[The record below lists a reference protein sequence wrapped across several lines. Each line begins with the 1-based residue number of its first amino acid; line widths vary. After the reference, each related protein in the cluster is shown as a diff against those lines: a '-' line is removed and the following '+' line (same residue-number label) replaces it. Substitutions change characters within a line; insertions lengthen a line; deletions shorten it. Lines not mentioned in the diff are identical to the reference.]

1 MSQLNKK
8 KLIRVAWGYQTF
20 KEMAPT
26 EDAASKRPCGAQVGM
41 QEAAAGSA

>member
-1 MSQLNKK
+1 MRLPNLK
-8 KLIRVAWGYQTF
+8 

-26 EDAASKRPCGAQVGM
+26 EVAASKRPCGAQVGM